1 MNTTLH
7 SANAYPLLRH
17 TTTSGTA
24 KAFPVALLCA
34 SVLAVSFP
42 SHSAGLGEM
51 LKSGDTIADFRLRYE
66 SNDTDDATDSA
77 TALTLR
83 SRLGYETASLSGF
96 KVLAEFED
104 VRAIIDEYRPENS
117 DYDVVADP
125 ENSEF
130 NRVQISYA
138 KDGIHAVIG
147 RQRIIL
153 DNARFIGNVGWRQNE
168 QTFDAVKFGYK
179 KDDLN
184 LVYAFIDQVNSIL
197 FTDTDM
203 SNHLLNV
210 SYSGLPAGTISG
222 YAYLLENDDTGAT
235 LDTFGVSFKGK
246 YTLDSAD
253 ILYRAEYATQTSETS
268 AAEFDASYHLIEAG
282 IKVSGLTLTA
292 GNETLG
298 SDNGEYGFD
307 TPLATKHAFNGW
319 ADKFLGTGNDG
330 LSDTYIK
337 AAGVAYGTK
346 LVAVYHDYS
355 GDDSGDDR
363 GSEVNIL
370 AARKINKQFSAGL
383 KYADYSAG
391 DSGSDTQKLWLWGQ
405 AKF

>member
-1 MNTTLH
+1 MNTNLH
-7 SANAYPLLRH
+7 FANPFSLSRC
-17 TTTSGTA
+17 TRTCGTA
-24 KAFPVALLCA
+24 RALPVALLSA
-34 SVLAVSFP
+34 SLLTLSFP
-42 SHSAGLGEM
+42 SHSADLGDL

-66 SNDTDDATDSA
+66 SNDTDDTTDSA

-83 SRLGYETASLSGF
+83 SRLGYETTSFSGF
-96 KVLAEFED
+96 KVLAEIED
-104 VRAIIDEYRPENS
+104 VRAVIDEYRPEDSN
-117 DYDVVADP
+117 YDVVADP

-168 QTFDAVKFGYK
+168 QTFDAVKLGYK

-197 FTDTDM
+197 FTETDM
-203 SNHLLNV
+203 SNHLLNIA
-210 SYSGLPAGTISG
+210 YSGLSAGTISG
-222 YAYLLENDDTGAT
+222 YAYLLENDDTEAT
-235 LDTFGVSFKGK
+235 LDTFGVRFNGT
-246 YTLDSAD
+246 YTVDSAD
-253 ILYRAEYATQTSETS
+253 ILYRAEYATQTSES
-268 AAEFDASYHLIEAG
+268 GDAEFDASYYLIEAG
-282 IKVSGLTLTA
+282 VKVSGLTLTA

-319 ADKFLGTGNDG
+319 ADKFLGTGSDG
-330 LSDTYIK
+330 LSDTYIQ